1 MPSGCWARRPS
12 GWSIAPHGPGQSLR
26 ELERGEPRHLLY
38 VGDAEPRKGLDVL
51 LAAHAALEIEPPPLV
66 LAGGAAA
73 AAGAPGRYG
82 RARALLARGWP
93 SCTRAR
99 SPYVHPAIHEGF
111 GLTLLEAMKAG
122 TPVVAV
128 RNAAVEEVCGDAV
141 LYTDQRELHAAIARV
156 STDAEL
162 RSRLADAGR
171 ARAAEF
177 SWARSAELHEQAV
190 RFGGV

>member
-12 GWSIAPHGPGQSLR
+12 GSRSPPTARGRACR

-66 LAGGAAA
+66 LAGAAAA
-73 AAGAPGRYG
+73 AAGAPGVTG
-82 RARALLARGWP
+82 EPAPSSARLAELHASAIAL
-93 SCTRAR
+93 
-99 SPYVHPAIHEGF
+99 VHPAIHEGF

-190 RFGGV
+190 RLGGV